1 MARIDVLA
9 HVSEESR
16 LRMNIELKVEVKE
29 EIQASGGCLVTHIE
43 AFKSS
48 VNYLGSS
55 NFIFHH
61 DTVAVSISVPE
72 HIVVPPPPPSTD
84 ALS

>member
-16 LRMNIELKVEVKE
+16 LRINIELKVEVKE
-29 EIQASGGCLVTHIE
+29 ELQASGGCLVTRIE
-43 AFKSS
+43 ALKSS
-48 VNYLGSS
+48 VNYLGSN
-55 NFIFHH
+55 NFIFHQ
-61 DTVAVSISVPE
+61 DTVVVSISVPE
-72 HIVVPPPPPSTD
+72 DIVVPPPPPSTD